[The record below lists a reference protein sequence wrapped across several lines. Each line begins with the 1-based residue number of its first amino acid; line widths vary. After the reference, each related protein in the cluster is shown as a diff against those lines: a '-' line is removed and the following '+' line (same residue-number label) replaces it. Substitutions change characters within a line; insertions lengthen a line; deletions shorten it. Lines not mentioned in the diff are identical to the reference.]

1 MCSKINKKFIQA
13 LLLNCQSQIKDEIL
27 LPDLQKPLSCFNTTK
42 AMIQIR
48 DAESRLI
55 PKGSDF

>member
-27 LPDLQKPLSCFNTTK
+27 HDLQKPLSCFNTTK